1 MLPTLSASSMPVRKP
16 IRYVGALLIV
26 LAQVLVPVIALVVF
40 ASPGSAAILQPQTS
54 HHADAPNA
62 TCPPGGQCFA
72 DVPSGNPFYEFANRL
87 YIQDIVTGYACGGAG
102 EPCDAANRPYYRPG
116 DLVTRQQMSKFVDQ
130 ARRQPGI
137 YMIAGSDEPLIYAH
151 NPGYNAIRGF
161 SDNNYGLFGGST
173 NGHGVHGWSSSAW
186 AGYFEGNIN
195 VTGNC
200 TGCAGPTRMDHP
212 LDPENKYLYH
222 STVQSPDMKN
232 VYDGNVTT
240 DEYGEAVVVL
250 PDYFEAFNRDFRY
263 QLTVVGRFAQAII
276 SQQVKNNRFTIKTD
290 KPNVYVSW
298 QVTGIRQDPYANAHR
313 SPVEEDKPTEERG
326 KYLHPTE
333 WGKPESLGVD
343 YDETQR

>member
-1 MLPTLSASSMPVRKP
+1 VYGESTT
-16 IRYVGALLIV
+16 Y
-26 LAQVLVPVIALVVF
+26 
-40 ASPGSAAILQPQTS
+40 
-54 HHADAPNA
+54 
-62 TCPPGGQCFA
+62 
-72 DVPSGNPFYEFANRL
+72 SG
-87 YIQDIVTGYACGGAG
+87 TG
-102 EPCDAANRPYYRPG
+102 
-116 DLVTRQQMSKFVDQ
+116 V
-130 ARRQPGI
+130 
-137 YMIAGSDEPLIYAH
+137 
-151 NPGYNAIRGF
+151 RGF
-161 SDNNYGLFGGST
+161 NSIGD
-173 NGHGVHGWSSSAW
+173 GVHGVSTGNSSAGVHGESSAGVGVHGVSTKSDGVWGLSTDGYGVHGKSSSVAGVYGESVGAGVFAVGVAGYSASGDGVRGQSSTGYGVYGYSSSSW
-186 AGYFEGNIN
+186 AGYFQGNIN

-276 SQQVKNNRFTIKTD
+276 SQQVKDNRFTIKTD
-290 KPNVYVSW
+290 KPFVTVSW

-313 SPVEEDKPTEERG
+313 SPVEEDKPAGERG

-333 WGKPESLGVD
+333 WGQPESKGID
-343 YDETQR
+343 YEEQRRMQAVMKP

>member
-1 MLPTLSASSMPVRKP
+1 MA
-16 IRYVGALLIV
+16 
-26 LAQVLVPVIALVVF
+26 
-40 ASPGSAAILQPQTS
+40 
-54 HHADAPNA
+54 
-62 TCPPGGQCFA
+62 
-72 DVPSGNPFYEFANRL
+72 
-87 YIQDIVTGYACGGAG
+87 
-102 EPCDAANRPYYRPG
+102 
-116 DLVTRQQMSKFVDQ
+116 KFIDS

-137 YMIAGSDEPLIYAH
+137 YIDVSTDLYPLRSLTSA
-151 NPGYNAIRGF
+151 
-161 SDNNYGLFGGST
+161 T
-173 NGHGVHGWSSSAW
+173 NGIGVLGSSTSGRGVSGSSTSGRGVFGSSTTGAGLYGYSNSSYGVYAESTTSY
-186 AGYFEGNIN
+186 AGYFADDIYVG
-195 VTGNC
+195 GSC
-200 TGCAGPTRMDHP
+200 TGCAGPTRIDHP
-212 LDPENKYLYH
+212 LDPKNKYLYH